1 MPDQST
7 STRPVTVAAF
17 GLLAALGAAAAI
29 VSAVSRSYAGCAVGL
44 VVLGA
49 AALAAYRAARAAEVR
64 TDQLVLQQL
73 QQDPTLDELALAVGL
88 GLRPAAV
95 RLSLHR
101 LSRSG
106 NLPQSGEPPDDRI

>member
-1 MPDQST
+1 MTDH
-7 STRPVTVAAF
+7 TRPFAVATF
-17 GLLAALGAAAAI
+17 GLLAALGAVIAITAA
-29 VSAVSRSYAGCAVGL
+29 VFHSFAGCAVGL

-73 QQDPTLDELALAVGL
+73 RQDSTLDEHALAAGL
-88 GLRPAAV
+88 GLRPAAI

-101 LSRSG
+101 LSQ
-106 NLPQSGEPPDDRI
+106 NDDLPQTGGPSDDRN